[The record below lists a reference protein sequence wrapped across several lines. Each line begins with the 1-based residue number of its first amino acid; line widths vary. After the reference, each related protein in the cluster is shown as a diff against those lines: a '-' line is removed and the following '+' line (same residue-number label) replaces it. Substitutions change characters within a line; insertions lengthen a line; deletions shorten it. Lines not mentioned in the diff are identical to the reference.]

1 MKVVFKG
8 LGGVSSRDM
17 FKVLENKKHSRR
29 KDTHTMSKD
38 NVIEFKKPEPFVDD
52 PITDVLRT
60 GARKLLI
67 EALEAEIE
75 GFLSQYRDLRDNQ
88 DRQRVV
94 RNGYLPEREIQT
106 GIGPVAVKVPRAR
119 DRQPDHKS
127 GPIRFKSTLLPP
139 YLRKTRSMEELIPW
153 LYLKGVSTGD
163 FSEALAA
170 LVGKDAPGLSASTI
184 SRLKSVWEEEFEEW
198 QKTDLS
204 HKRYVY
210 IWADGIYCNVRM
222 EEKQCLLVIIGATED
237 GNKELLALESGFR
250 ESELS
255 WTEVLVDL
263 KHRGLK
269 IAPELAV
276 GDGALGFW
284 KALSKVYGQTRW
296 QRCWVHKTANVL
308 NQLPKSIQPKAKEK
322 LHQIWM
328 APDKAEAQK
337 YFDDFISIYEA
348 KYPKAA
354 KCLQK
359 DRDVLLTFY
368 DFPAE
373 HWRHIRT
380 TNPIESTFSTVRLRT
395 AKVRNCFSSKTVVT
409 MAFKLC
415 QCAQKRWQ
423 RLHSSKKLVEVIRGV
438 IFVNGIEEKRIA
450 A

>member
-1 MKVVFKG
+1 MG
-8 LGGVSSRDM
+8 
-17 FKVLENKKHSRR
+17 
-29 KDTHTMSKD
+29 KD
-38 NVIEFKKPEPFVDD
+38 NVIELKKPEPFVED
-52 PITDVLRT
+52 PITDILRT
-60 GARKLLI
+60 GARKLLT

-75 GFLSQYRDLRDNQ
+75 GFLFQYRDLRDEQ
-88 DRQRVV
+88 GHKRIT
-94 RNGYLPEREIQT
+94 RNGHLPEREIQT
-106 GIGPVAVKVPRAR
+106 GVGPVPVNVPRAR
-119 DRQPDHKS
+119 DREADHEL
-127 GPIRFKSTLLPP
+127 GPIRFKSSLIPP

-153 LYLKGVSTGD
+153 LYLKGISTGD

-170 LVGKDAPGLSASTI
+170 LVGKDAPGLSAPTI
-184 SRLKSVWEEEFEEW
+184 SRLKSVWEEELEEW
-198 QKTDLS
+198 QKRDLS

-210 IWADGIYCNVRM
+210 IWADGIYLNVRM
-222 EEKQCLLVIIGATED
+222 EERQCILVIIGATQD
-237 GNKELLALESGFR
+237 GKKELLALESGFR

-255 WTEVLVDL
+255 WTELLVDL
-263 KHRGLK
+263 RHRGLK
-269 IAPELAV
+269 IAPKLAV

-284 KALSKVYGQTRW
+284 KALSKVYGQTRC

-308 NQLPKSIQPKAKEK
+308 NRLPKSIQPKAKEK

-337 YFDDFISIYEA
+337 HFDDFISIYEA

-359 DRDVLLTFY
+359 DRDALLTFY

-415 QCAQKRWQ
+415 QCAEKRWQ
-423 RLHSSKKLVEVIRGV
+423 RLHSSKKLAEVIRGV
-438 IFVNGIEEKRIA
+438 IFVNGIEEERIA

>member
-1 MKVVFKG
+1 MP
-8 LGGVSSRDM
+8 
-17 FKVLENKKHSRR
+17 
-29 KDTHTMSKD
+29 KD
-38 NVIEFKKPEPFVDD
+38 NVIDFKKPERFVDD
-52 PITDVLRT
+52 PLTDVLRT
-60 GARKLLI
+60 GARKLLT

-75 GFLSQYRDLRDNQ
+75 GFLAQYRDFRDTQ
-88 DRQRVV
+88 DRQRLV
-94 RNGYLPEREIQT
+94 RNGYLPERQIQT

-119 DRQPDHKS
+119 DRQPDHES
-127 GPIRFKSTLLPP
+127 GSIRFRSSLLPP
-139 YLRKTRSMEELIPW
+139 YLRKTKSMEELIPW
-153 LYLKGVSTGD
+153 LYLKGISTND
-163 FSEALAA
+163 FTEALSA
-170 LVGKDAPGLSASTI
+170 LVGKDAPGLSATTI
-184 SRLKSVWEEEFEEW
+184 SRLKSIWQEDLDKW
-198 QKTDLS
+198 QKRDLS

-222 EEKQCLLVIIGATED
+222 EERQCLLVIIGATED
-237 GNKELLALESGFR
+237 GKKELLALNSGLR

-255 WTEVLVDL
+255 WTELLIDL

-269 IAPELAV
+269 AAPELAI

-284 KALSKVYGQTRW
+284 KALAKVYHNTRW

-308 NQLPKSIQPKAKEK
+308 NKLPKSLQAKAKEK

-328 APDKAEAQK
+328 APDKAEAQTH
-337 YFDDFISIYEA
+337 FDDFISIYED

-359 DRDVLLTFY
+359 DREILLTFY

-395 AKVRNCFSSKTVVT
+395 AKVRSCFSSKTVVT

-415 QCAQKRWQ
+415 QCAQRRWQ
-423 RLHSSKKLVEVIRGV
+423 RLYGYRKLGKVIRG
-438 IFVNGIEEKRIA
+438 IKFINGIEEIRNA